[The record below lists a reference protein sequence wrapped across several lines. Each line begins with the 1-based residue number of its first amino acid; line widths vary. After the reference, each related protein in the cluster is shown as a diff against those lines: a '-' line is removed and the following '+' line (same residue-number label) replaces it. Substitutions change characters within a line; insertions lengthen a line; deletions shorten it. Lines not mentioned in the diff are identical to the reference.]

1 MFFSLLGVLAAARNL
16 QIEWAVVKGISDYA
30 DGNKDSTKDWKPYA
44 SVMAASFVAH
54 ALRRPPSFFK
64 NWPRCGGNKCSKV

>member
-1 MFFSLLGVLAAARNL
+1 MVFSLLGVSAAAHNL
-16 QIEWAVVKGISDYA
+16 QIEWIVVKGISDYA

-54 ALRRPPSFFK
+54 ALRQPSIFKDWPPY
-64 NWPRCGGNKCSKV
+64 GGNKCSKV